1 MGTSYNL
8 HFVNYNM
15 GKKQVTQLILVVI
28 WKQVYTN
35 YQMVYLDLIFVKEI
49 LKYHLC
55 NTLKEFK

>member
-1 MGTSYNL
+1 MATSYNL

-15 GKKQVTQLILVVI
+15 GKKQVSQLILVI

-49 LKYHLC
+49 LKDHLC
-55 NTLKEFK
+55 DTLKELK